1 MGFKNRLQKY
11 KIFQYQARPPSNIF
25 LSAYYFAFCI
35 LHLYA
40 LRKKNLL
47 GIQFLYQN
55 QLKVMK
61 WLFSGTL
68 NNVE

>member
-47 GIQFLYQN
+47 EYNFCI
-55 QLKVMK
+55 KI
-61 WLFSGTL
+61 S
-68 NNVE
+68 